1 MRMPTERG
9 TVVVMWKDALII
21 LTLIAVNGVFSGA
34 EIATLSVRKTRLREL
49 RESGRRGVRAVQAL
63 RNQPE
68 RFLATVQVAITVIG
82 AAAAAFGGEV
92 FADKLAAV
100 AARVPILM
108 PHAKQI
114 GFALVVSIITYL
126 SVVFGELVPKSL
138 ALRAAESYSLLV
150 GGLLLGLAYV
160 ARPVVWLLTTSSNLV
175 LRLFGDRT
183 SFSEA
188 RLSPDEL
195 QELVEEAAKTGTL
208 DPRTSEIA
216 SRAIDFR
223 HLTASAVMVPRD
235 QILALPR
242 AATQAE
248 TRAAFQSQIHTRV
261 PVYEGAVDNIIGYV
275 ALKDLVLQSLRN
287 EPFSLQPFVRPA
299 LFVPE
304 SFKATDL
311 LQRMQQQRG
320 SLALVVD
327 EQGVLLGLVTIE
339 DLLEELVGEIVSEY
353 DRAPTTVSR
362 EADGSALVLG
372 VTPVRE
378 VNRVLGLNLPESASF
393 STLAG
398 VCIHLAGH
406 IPQQGTR
413 LTAPDGTILEI
424 TEASPR
430 RVRQVRLHPPPA
442 PVAGAEGAAD

>member
-1 MRMPTERG
+1 
-9 TVVVMWKDALII
+9 MWIDALIV
-21 LTLIAVNGVFSGA
+21 LALIAANGVFSGA

-49 RESGRRGVRAVQAL
+49 IESGKRGARAVQAL
-63 RNQPE
+63 RDQPE
-68 RFLATVQVAITVIG
+68 RFLATVQVAITIIS

-92 FADKLAAV
+92 FAERLATV
-100 AARVPILM
+100 VARVPAL
-108 PHAKQI
+108 AAQARQI
-114 GFALVVSIITYL
+114 GFVLVVLVIAYL

-195 QELVEEAAKTGTL
+195 QELVEEAAKTGSL
-208 DPRTSEIA
+208 DARTSEIA

-223 HLTASAVMVPRD
+223 HLTAVSVMVPRE
-235 QILALPR
+235 QLLILPR
-242 AATQAE
+242 SATKEQ
-248 TRAAFQSQIHTRV
+248 TRAAFQSQIHTRI
-261 PVYEGAVDNIIGYV
+261 PVYEGTVDNVVGYV
-275 ALKDLVLQSLRN
+275 ALKDLILQSLRD
-287 EPFSLQPFVRPA
+287 EPFTLEPFVRPA

-304 SFKATDL
+304 SFKASNL

-339 DLLEELVGEIVSEY
+339 DLIEELVGEIVGEH
-353 DRAPTTVSR
+353 DHFPAAIRK
-362 EADGSALVLG
+362 EGDGAALVLG

-378 VNRVLGLNLPESASF
+378 VNRALGLNLPESPSF

-398 VCIHLAGH
+398 LCIHLAGR
-406 IPQQGTR
+406 IPEQGTR
-413 LTAPDGTILEI
+413 LTSPDGAVLEI
-424 TEASPR
+424 CEATPR
-430 RVRQVRLHPPPA
+430 RVRQVRLHPPPVA
-442 PVAGAEGAAD
+442 PAGDSAAERPQGI